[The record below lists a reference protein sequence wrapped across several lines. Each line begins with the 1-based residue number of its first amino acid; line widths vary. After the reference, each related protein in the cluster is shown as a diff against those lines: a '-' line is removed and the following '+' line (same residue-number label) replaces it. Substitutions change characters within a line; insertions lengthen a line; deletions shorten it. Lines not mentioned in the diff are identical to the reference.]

1 MEEGKGKMENRYQND
16 VAVCVPQVLLPKK
29 GTDYHKWAVVACDQ
43 YTSQPEYWEEAKRI
57 VGDAPST
64 LELILPEAYLE
75 KPDED
80 ERIAN
85 IKSHMREYM
94 EKGILQEQEQGFVLV
109 TRTVAGN
116 TRTGLVMALDLEAYD
131 YQKGAATL
139 IRATEGT
146 IVSRI
151 PPRLRIREGAPIE
164 LPHILVLI
172 DDPDQTVIEPL
183 ALKKTKLKKLY
194 DTDLMLDGG
203 HITGHLVS
211 EEDDVLG
218 VLNALGQLKDAE
230 KFREKYGDHA
240 PLLFAMGDGNHSFAT
255 AKANWEKIKAAL
267 PEGER
272 ADHPAR
278 YALVEVENVHDE
290 GIVFE
295 PIHRVVFGA
304 SGNRAIET
312 LLRHLKA
319 QNGGA
324 RVELGRMP
332 CAQGGDTHVMP
343 FITGEVEGAFVVNNP
358 SSQLAVGTLQAA
370 IDELLKEIAGTEVDY
385 IHGADVVK
393 ELSRKGGA
401 IGFLLPAMEKHELFP
416 TVMVDGALPRKTF
429 SMGEANEKRYYM
441 ECRLIEKK

>member
-1 MEEGKGKMENRYQND
+1 
-16 VAVCVPQVLLPKK
+16 
-29 GTDYHKWAVVACDQ
+29 
-43 YTSQPEYWEEAKRI
+43 
-57 VGDAPST
+57 
-64 LELILPEAYLE
+64 
-75 KPDED
+75 
-80 ERIAN
+80 
-85 IKSHMREYM
+85 
-94 EKGILQEQEQGFVLV
+94 
-109 TRTVAGN
+109 
-116 TRTGLVMALDLEAYD
+116 
-131 YQKGAATL
+131 
-139 IRATEGT
+139 
-146 IVSRI
+146 
-151 PPRLRIREGAPIE
+151 
-164 LPHILVLI
+164 LI
-172 DDPDQTVIEPL
+172 DDPDRTVIEPL
-183 ALKKTKLKKLY
+183 ALKKAKLKELY

-218 VLNALGQLKDAE
+218 VLNALDQLKDADN
-230 KFREKYGDHA
+230 FREKYGDYA

-255 AKANWEKIKAAL
+255 AKANWEKIKETL
-267 PEGER
+267 LEDER

-278 YALVEVENVHDE
+278 YALVEVENVHDA

-319 QNGGA
+319 QNGSA

-358 SSQLAVGTLQAA
+358 RSQLAVGTLQAA
-370 IDELLKEIAGTEVDY
+370 IDALLKEIAGTEVDY

-393 ELSRKGGA
+393 ELSKKGGA
-401 IGFLLPAMEKHELFP
+401 IGFLLPAMKKSELFP

-441 ECRLIEKK
+441 ECRLIAKR